1 MFCDQT
7 GTCASEREGT
17 KCRQRIKPKKIGKK
31 KSLKLMRT
39 TLYHLVHLVFAP
51 DEEHYICILHVFLE
65 VAFVSF

>member
-31 KSLKLMRT
+31 KIIKINEDYFISLSSFGVRT
-39 TLYHLVHLVFAP
+39 R
-51 DEEHYICILHVFLE
+51 
-65 VAFVSF
+65 